1 MSYDPI
7 QLELFKNR
15 FSSIAEEMG
24 MVLRRTSYSP
34 NIKERLDFSCAL
46 FDAQGEMI
54 AQAAHIPV
62 HLGAMPVSVK
72 SALERLTFEPGD
84 VAILN
89 DPFAGGS
96 HLPDI
101 TMITPVFVGA
111 EEMTPGQLTM
121 NHKQLTNASF
131 QFFGFAQDKP
141 SNPSAFQPSS
151 LPAFQPSTPPPL
163 QLFGFVASRA
173 HHADVGGM
181 APGSMPL
188 STEIFQEGIIIPP
201 LKLVERGQLNNG
213 VMQLLLANVRTA
225 EERSGDL
232 QAQLAANTKGVER
245 LLEVIERYGP
255 AEVAGYMAGLL
266 EYAERMTR
274 SLLAELPDGVY
285 AFADYLDEDGID
297 PDPIK
302 IAVKVTIRGDEAWV
316 DFSDSAAQVKGSVNS
331 VYAVTLSATLY
342 VFRAL
347 IGLDIPANS
356 GCLAPITLIAPEGT
370 VVNARPPA
378 AVAGGNVETSQRI
391 TDVLLG
397 ALAQVAPGRVPAA
410 SQGTMNNVLIGGWDP
425 DRQRAYTYYETIG
438 GGMGA
443 GAVAPGADAIQCHMT
458 NTLNTPV
465 EALEYAYPFR
475 VKRYEIRRGS
485 GGLGRTTGGNGIRRE
500 MELLYEATVT
510 LLTERRRLAPYG
522 LAQGQPGQLG
532 RNTLIRLGQEIAL
545 PAKTTQT
552 LQANDILCL
561 ETPGG
566 GGYGKKTSGDGV

>member
-15 FSSIAEEMG
+15 FASIAEEMG
-24 MVLRRTSYSP
+24 VVLRRTSYSP
-34 NIKERLDFSCAL
+34 NIKERLDFSCAI
-46 FDAQGEMI
+46 FNAQGEMI

-72 SALERLTFEPGD
+72 SAIERLTFEPGD

-101 TMITPVFVGA
+101 TLITPVFIKA
-111 EEMTPGQLTM
+111 ETDDWQAEAPKEVTPAT
-121 NHKQLTNASF
+121 F
-131 QFFGFAQDKP
+131 Q
-141 SNPSAFQPSS
+141 SS
-151 LPAFQPSTPPPL
+151 HLPTFP
-163 QLFGFVASRA
+163 LFGFVASRA

-188 STEIFQEGIIIPP
+188 STEIFQEGLIIPP
-201 LKLVERGQLNNG
+201 LKLVERGQLNDG

-225 EERSGDL
+225 EERAGDL
-232 QAQLAANTKGVER
+232 RAQLAANTKGVER
-245 LLEVIERYGP
+245 LLEVINRYGP
-255 AEVAGYMAGLL
+255 AEVSHYMAGLL
-266 EYAERMTR
+266 QYAERMTR
-274 SLLAELPDGVY
+274 ALLAGLPDGVY
-285 AFADYLDEDGID
+285 EFIDYLDDDGID

-302 IAVKVTIRGDEAWV
+302 IAVKITIQGDEAQV
-316 DFSDSAAQVKGSVNS
+316 DFSNSALQVKGSVNS

-356 GCLAPITLIAPEGT
+356 GCLAPLSLIAPEGT

-397 ALAQVAPGRVPAA
+397 ALAQAAPSRVPAA

-425 DRQRAYTYYETIG
+425 EEQRAYTYYETIG

-443 GAVAPGADAIQCHMT
+443 GASGPGADAIQCHMT

-485 GGLGRTTGGNGIRRE
+485 GGEGQTSGGDGLCRE
-500 MELLYEATVT
+500 IELLYEAQVT
-510 LLTERRRLAPYG
+510 LLSDRRRLAPYG
-522 LAQGQPGQLG
+522 LAGGQSGQPG
-532 RNTLIRLGQEIAL
+532 RNTLIRHGQRVAL
-545 PAKTTQT
+545 PAKTTQI
-552 LQANDILCL
+552 LQPNDIICI

-566 GGYGKKTSGDGV
+566 GGYGKKTAGNNV